1 MSASREIEELG
12 KVWLEL
18 GMANELVSE
27 FSEYLQRRG
36 RDLDAII
43 DVASALRKK
52 CMYHEALATYD
63 LGERW
68 FPNNRFIWNNR
79 GVVYRDWGH
88 LDESVAAFQRA
99 LAIYPGYSKALEGQ
113 SDSLFQRGDF
123 AAAAAGYQTVLGQHP
138 DWPITWRNLAL
149 ALSGACR
156 SQESIAAYER
166 SLTLM
171 PDDTQA
177 LYDYALELA
186 RVGRGDDAVAT
197 LDRLLALDP
206 NDSDAR
212 EMQRRFKAASR
223 TPVTFKYP
231 APERESLVFRLG
243 RSKEELDRVAEL
255 VNAAIDSGQT
265 PPAKPPRLFI
275 SYRWGTEDQDE
286 WMARLVSALES
297 RGYDVVFD
305 RNVQSHGDPLPVP
318 DLVALIA
325 SCTHFAPILT
335 EGYRRRVETRP
346 GAALVIEDG
355 WVFDEYQIA
364 VRLSAAK
371 RLIFQGIWR
380 SGPVL
385 PPPFTRENVCD
396 FRDDAAFDS
405 RVEEHFPVRMALIT
419 GLRPDGTARTI
430 GPVPRTEIQR
440 FGRSL
445 EATGEFQQFVI
456 AHL

>member
-1 MSASREIEELG
+1 MSASPEIEELR

-18 GMANELVSE
+18 GMANDLVSE

-36 RDLDAII
+36 PDLDAII

-79 GVVYRDWGH
+79 GVVYRDWGQ
-88 LDESVAAFQRA
+88 LDASVAAFERA
-99 LAIYPGYSKALEGQ
+99 LAIEPGYSKALEGR
-113 SDSLFQRGDF
+113 SDALSQRGDF
-123 AAAAAGYQTVLGQHP
+123 AAAAAGYQTVLDQHP
-138 DWPITWRNLAL
+138 DWPITWRNLAV
-149 ALSGACR
+149 ALSGAGR
-156 SQESIAAYER
+156 SHESIAALER

-171 PDDTQA
+171 PDDTKT
-177 LYDYALELA
+177 LYWYALELA
-186 RVGRGDDAVAT
+186 RVDRAADAVAT
-197 LDRLLALDP
+197 LNRLLALDP
-206 NDSDAR
+206 NDSDVR
-212 EMQRRFKAASR
+212 EMRRRFESPSG

-231 APERESLVFRLG
+231 APDQEHLVFRVG

-255 VNAAIDSGQT
+255 VNTAIDSGQT

-275 SYRWGTEDQDE
+275 SYRWGTDKQDG
-286 WMARLVSALES
+286 WVTRLVSALES

-305 RNVQSHGDPLPVP
+305 RNVQSHRDSLPVP

-325 SCTHFAPILT
+325 GCTHFAPILT

-371 RLIFQGIWR
+371 RLILQGIWR

-385 PPPFTRENVCD
+385 PAPFTRENVCE
-396 FRDDAAFDS
+396 FHDDAEFD
-405 RVEEHFPVRMALIT
+405 RRMEEHFPVRMALIT
-419 GLRPDGTARTI
+419 GLRPDGTGRTI
-430 GPVPRTEIQR
+430 GPVPRTQIQR
-440 FGRSL
+440 FGQSL